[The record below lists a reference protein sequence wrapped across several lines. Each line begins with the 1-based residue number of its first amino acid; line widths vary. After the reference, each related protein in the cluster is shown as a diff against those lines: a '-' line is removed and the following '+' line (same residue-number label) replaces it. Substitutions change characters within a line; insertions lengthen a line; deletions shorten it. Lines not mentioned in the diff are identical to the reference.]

1 MLSRCGRYIYDL
13 FKNSIHSQQGKRI
26 VIGPRMKRG
35 ISPSL
40 DVEIKPKKKM
50 SKFDSLKPISNY
62 LESLLVSHGL
72 TQHCADLVVLDIT
85 ERFVT
90 AGFGW
95 DKVLQYHAKVSSL
108 YNHQAILQVFF

>member
-1 MLSRCGRYIYDL
+1 
-13 FKNSIHSQQGKRI
+13 
-26 VIGPRMKRG
+26 MKRVR
-35 ISPSL
+35 SPSLNL
-40 DVEIKPKKKM
+40 DVEIRPKKKM

-72 TQHCADLVVLDIT
+72 TQHRADLVVLDIA

-95 DKVLQYHAKVSSL
+95 DKVLQYHAKVSLLIHSSTSASCFL
-108 YNHQAILQVFF
+108 GRRYFHKEVDSTCLHVQG